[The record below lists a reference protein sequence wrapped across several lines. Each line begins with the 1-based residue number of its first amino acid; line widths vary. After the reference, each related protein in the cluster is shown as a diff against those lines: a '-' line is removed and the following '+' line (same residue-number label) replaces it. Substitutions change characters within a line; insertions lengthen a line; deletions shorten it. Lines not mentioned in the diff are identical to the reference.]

1 MIICFIGGV
10 LVGGLFGVFIM
21 CILSVA
27 GDSDRDSDNT
37 YILMKTEGKEKELK
51 NEDEDEE

>member
-10 LVGGLFGVFIM
+10 LVGGFLGVAIM
-21 CILSVA
+21 CLLSVA

-37 YILMKTEGKEKELK
+37 YI
-51 NEDEDEE
+51 NENRR

>member
-1 MIICFIGGV
+1 MVNVPCGFIAV
-10 LVGGLFGVFIM
+10 Q
-21 CILSVA
+21 
-27 GDSDRDSDNT
+27 DSDNT